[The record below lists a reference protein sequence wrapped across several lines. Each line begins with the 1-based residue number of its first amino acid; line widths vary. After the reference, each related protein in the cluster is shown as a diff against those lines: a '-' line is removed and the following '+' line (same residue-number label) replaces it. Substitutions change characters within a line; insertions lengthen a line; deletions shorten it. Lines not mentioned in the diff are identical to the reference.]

1 MAWTGVPSGAD
12 LVSITRISPTGD
24 KFVGRVFGS
33 GYGESWMPWVWSEA
47 SGNTTLAAVSN
58 GGEQVAQSAALG
70 VYPSAT
76 ASTGVFVVWDGA
88 TSRTFTTLTGRDA
101 LGVVAVSQNG
111 DHAVL
116 RLALDSAFTFYA
128 AKNLLTYLATGSG
141 LALHDLIVPS
151 GYNAYLNVTSISN
164 AGVVY
169 GVATTTG
176 GVKQLFVAPSSGT
189 VPIIAGTDV
198 ASGTSVDCVADLS
211 GEDRAAYTVYEEPY
225 YAVKEYASSVVDRTP
240 TYGAY
245 VTGTNGAVLFGGL
258 GAPEGEFVPA
268 KCVGGIWTALST
280 SSGAC
285 RYVNSDGDDLSEIYD
300 GNVVTI
306 NGTALSA
313 IPSWPVSTSY
323 SIGAW
328 SDDLSTVV
336 VIAYDVEAGEDSE
349 AAYLWTASGYV
360 PLFAVDTGGDIAAA
374 LASVSSVTASL
385 SVGASLSAAL
395 TSTATLSA
403 FLQQLDLSIDAA
415 LTSEATAT
423 ASLTTSIRL
432 SCALTNEASVVAVL
446 IAGDP
451 TIQAALTSSSS
462 VAASL
467 ATDIR
472 LEATLAATGGLTAS
486 LVAAI
491 GFHAALA
498 SEHSV
503 AAQLSTTIQMRSL
516 LMQTATLGAALDT
529 GTLMTASLASRTKH
543 WARLTDTNEGMFRV
557 ARYAKKNTE
566 RVAAMTRRP
575 QQVYVM

>member
-33 GYGESWMPWVWSEA
+33 GYGDYGTPWVWSEA
-47 SGNTTLAAVSN
+47 SGNTTLAA
-58 GGEQVAQSAALG
+58 GDIGERVAQSAALG

-101 LGVVAVSQNG
+101 LSVVAVSQNG

-116 RLALDSAFTFYA
+116 RLALGSAFTFYA

-169 GVATTTG
+169 GFATTTG

-198 ASGTSVDCVADLS
+198 ASGTSVGGVADLS
-211 GEDRAAYTVYEEPY
+211 GEDRAAYTVYSSPY

-245 VTGTNGAVLFGGL
+245 VTGTNGVVLFGGL
-258 GAPEGEFVPA
+258 GTTAGEFVPA

-285 RYVNSDGDDLSEIYD
+285 SYVNSDGDDLSEIYD
-300 GNVVTI
+300 ENGLGVVTI

-313 IPSWPVSTSY
+313 IPSWPVGTSY

-336 VIAYDVEAGEDSE
+336 VIAYDEASEAE

-385 SVGASLSAAL
+385 SVGARLSAAL

-403 FLQQLDLSIDAA
+403 FLPQLDLSIDAA

-516 LMQTATLGAALDT
+516 LLQTATLGAALDT
-529 GTLMTASLASRTKH
+529 GILMTASLASRTKH

-566 RVAAMTRRP
+566 QVTVMTRRP